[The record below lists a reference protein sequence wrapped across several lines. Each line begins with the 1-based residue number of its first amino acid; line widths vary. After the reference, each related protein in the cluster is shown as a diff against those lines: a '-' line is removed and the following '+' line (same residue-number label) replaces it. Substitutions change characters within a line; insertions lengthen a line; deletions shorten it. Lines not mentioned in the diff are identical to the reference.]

1 MVAFHKMFEEI
12 NLKQAR
18 AALLADLLPSS
29 YKYLMLIALP
39 CKKVGGPFS
48 MRRKDSNYNHG

>member
-29 YKYLMLIALP
+29 YKYLMLIALLVKSRRP
-39 CKKVGGPFS
+39 IQY
-48 MRRKDSNYNHG
+48 MNRKDSNYNHG